1 MKRSCTLVLAMV
13 VACTARAEGVTVT
26 SSGAPL
32 KTVLAQVSQQTG
44 LALDA
49 GALKDLPLIVKVK
62 DMTTKT
68 FLDRLAQV
76 VDADWN
82 RVGSTF
88 TLVRGPSHIKAAE
101 AVEIDRRSQWVQEGI
116 AKYLKDQAAAE
127 DWSDAAL
134 DKRLK
139 EDAQRRQGIL
149 DSMQGGQEGAQIM
162 IRDSQAVSAASM
174 ILHEALRKF
183 PARTLA
189 AIGADQRVVFS
200 NQPTRM
206 QKQLPYVPATLDA
219 FVRVFNRIV
228 GANKATGN
236 PTGSAVKFDT
246 PMSKAEFIQGIAKL
260 LVIADRV
267 GDALQIS
274 VKVVGLQGQ
283 ILDEGQAFLGSPRPG
298 AGTAPADATGDIL
311 VSPTSKGLIQA
322 FQTNE
327 DGGNQFQFAIRLDNS
342 FGTLSNTPPAKPLT
356 PEVAKILA
364 DPVTNEPLSF
374 FVAESLLQLADARKK
389 NMIACVPDTT
399 LGTFAIRLNGG
410 KSTVADLYK
419 SAPSLGILI
428 DEQDGVLLITPESR
442 AAADRT
448 RVNRTEFGRLVASL
462 AKGYATLDEVAR
474 YALAMPAWNDRNLDA
489 LWLNAYSPATSARYD
504 ANQNVYLKL
513 YGSLTPSQKLVNSR
527 RSIILGMQMSQQQRA
542 LLEAIVYQPGGP
554 RILGNG
560 SMMMTATET
569 TRRGGAPP
577 APPEPE
583 VIRVEPTEAFP
594 NGLPPNTR
602 CTLDRRWFDGVFA
615 VDDAGQGRFLSAA
628 DLGLRMGFDP
638 TKLPGMRVQN
648 KFGKYFLSDLTTI
661 TVALQFG
668 QRSRSADLQDASIR
682 TNAAAMTFDQ
692 LPTNFLADVER
703 ARQQAANMRTMQFGG
718 STGTKPPPSPL

>member
-1 MKRSCTLVLAMV
+1 MKRSCTLVLAAL
-13 VACTARAEGVTVT
+13 VACTAHAEGVTLT

-32 KTVLAQVSQQTG
+32 KSVLAQISQQTG

-49 GALKDLPLIVKVK
+49 GSLKDLPVIVKVK
-62 DMTTKT
+62 EMPTKA
-68 FLDRLAQV
+68 FLDRLALV
-76 VDADWN
+76 LDADWN
-82 RVGSTF
+82 RTGSTF

-101 AVEIDRRSQWVQEGI
+101 TVEIDRRSQWVQEGV

-139 EDAQRRQGIL
+139 EDAERRQGIL
-149 DSMQGGQEGAQIM
+149 DKMQGGQEGAQIM

-189 AIGADQRVVFS
+189 AVAADQRVVFS

-228 GANKATGN
+228 GANKATGS
-236 PTGSAVKFDT
+236 PTGSGVKFDT

-267 GDALQIS
+267 GDALQVS

-298 AGTAPADATGDIL
+298 VGTAPADATGDIL

-327 DGGNQFQFAIRLDNS
+327 DGGNQFQFSIRLDNS
-342 FGTLSNTPPAKPLT
+342 FGSLNSAPPAKPLA
-356 PEVAKILA
+356 PEIAKILS

-374 FVAESLLQLADARKK
+374 FVSEALLQLADARKK
-389 NMIACVPDTT
+389 DLIACVPDSA
-399 LGTFAIRLNGG
+399 LGTFAVRLNGG

-428 DEQDGVLLITPESR
+428 DEQDGVLLITPENR

-462 AKGYATLDEVAR
+462 GKGYATLDEIAR

-489 LWLNAYSPATSARYD
+489 LWLNAYSPNTSARYET
-504 ANQNVYLKL
+504 NQNVYLKL
-513 YGSLTPSQKLVNSR
+513 YGSLTPSQKLVSSR

-554 RILGNG
+554 RMLGNG
-560 SMMMTATET
+560 SMMMTAT

-577 APPEPE
+577 APTEPE
-583 VIRVEPTEAFP
+583 IIQVEPTEAFP

-668 QRSRSADLQDASIR
+668 QRNRSADLQDASIR

-692 LPTNFLADVER
+692 LPTNFLADVEK
-703 ARQQAANMRTMQFGG
+703 AKQQAANMKTMQFGG
-718 STGTKPPPSPL
+718 ATGTKPPPSPL